1 MVKKRINRLI
11 SKVLSINGAEEN
23 FYLASSGSSLVVS
36 LNDSSNTPSVS
47 NQVLTIDTDSTI
59 SGTIFQANNVYA
71 SEKVG
76 VGTASPKV
84 PLDVLDMGG
93 IILSQTIIDGVSTT
107 FSCETNST
115 TYKQINDDVDDT
127 KKASV
132 TFTVPASNKVLVKLV
147 TPVRDFDAGSDQ
159 QVFTVRITDSDTE
172 STQGSWGAGT
182 FNDSQISG
190 HYTSE
195 FFNHT
200 FQWYFDGSD
209 TALNWSPSE
218 SKTMYFQIKVAGS
231 NEEVSVKA
239 GGTSYGPMSVT
250 AESVPNNVN
259 FVDMD
264 A

>member
-36 LNDSSNTPSVS
+36 LDDSSNTPNIS
-47 NQVLTIDTDSTI
+47 NQVLTVGTDSTI
-59 SGTIFQANNVYA
+59 SGSTFQASNVYA
-71 SEKVG
+71 SENVG
-76 VGTASPKV
+76 IGTTEPQA
-84 PLDVLDMGG
+84 PLDVIDMGG
-93 IILSQTIIDGVSTT
+93 LVLSQMIIDGSGSG

-132 TFTVPASNKVLVKLV
+132 TFTVPASNKVWVSMK
-147 TPVRDFDAGSDQ
+147 TSIRDFDPTEKI
-159 QVFTVRITDSDTE
+159 FYVRITDSDSE
-172 STQGSWGAGT
+172 STQGSWGAAN
-182 FNDSQISG
+182 FNDEQVAG
-190 HYTSE
+190 YYAEE
-195 FFNHT
+195 FSIHI
-200 FQWYFDGSD
+200 FQWYFDGSY
-209 TALNWSPSE
+209 TSLGWTPGE
-218 SKTMYFQIKVAGS
+218 TKTMYFQIKVQDVT
-231 NEEVSVKA
+231 EQVSVKA